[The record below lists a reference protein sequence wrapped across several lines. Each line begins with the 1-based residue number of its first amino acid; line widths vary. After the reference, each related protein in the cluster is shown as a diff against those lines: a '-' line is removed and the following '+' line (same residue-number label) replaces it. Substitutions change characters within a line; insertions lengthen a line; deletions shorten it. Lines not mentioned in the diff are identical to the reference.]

1 MTLLRSSTI
10 VLALA
15 FACAAAAP
23 GAAAR
28 QKQHPPEDFT
38 ALAVAMGNVGP
49 SQPSTVEISIT
60 RWSTDEERSRLVTV
74 LVEKGAD
81 ALLEAL
87 RDNEPVGRIRTPDSV
102 GYELRYAHQEPLDGG
117 GRRIVIA
124 TDRPIGFWEARE
136 RPRSA
141 DYPFTTIEMRIKPN
155 GKGEGKLSIATKVIP
170 VGKTIYL
177 EDYGT
182 QPVTLTN
189 VQARKREK

>member
-1 MTLLRSSTI
+1 VL

-15 FACAAAAP
+15 CAVAAP
-23 GAAAR
+23 GVGAAAR
-28 QKQHPPEDFT
+28 QNEPPPEDFT

-49 SQPSTVEISIT
+49 SQPMTVEISIS

-87 RDNEPVGRIRTPDSV
+87 RDNKPVGRLRTPDSV
-102 GYELRYAHQEPLDGG
+102 GYELRYAHQAPLDEG
-117 GRRIVIA
+117 GRRVVIA
-124 TDRPIGFWEARE
+124 TDRPIGFWEARD

-141 DYPFTTIEMRIKPN
+141 EYPFTMIELRIKPN

-182 QPVTLTN
+182 QPVLLTN
-189 VQARKREK
+189 VQSRKKTR